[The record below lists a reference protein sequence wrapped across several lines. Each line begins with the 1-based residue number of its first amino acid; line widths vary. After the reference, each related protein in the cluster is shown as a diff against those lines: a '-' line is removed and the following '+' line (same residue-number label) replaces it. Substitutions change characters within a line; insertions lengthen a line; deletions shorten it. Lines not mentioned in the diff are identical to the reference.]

1 MLAPTSDAEQTG
13 ADSLPTTRSSRTTMY
28 RRQRTHQHV
37 PASTS
42 RQSYAHFSPRY
53 AAVRYGTVRYASLL
67 AIYLLKGAENPL
79 KAIALVTV
87 AGAQNTSSGPS
98 D

>member
-1 MLAPTSDAEQTG
+1 LADMLLGLALV
-13 ADSLPTTRSSRTTMY
+13 LPTLTAFWGQA
-28 RRQRTHQHV
+28 QR
-37 PASTS
+37 
-42 RQSYAHFSPRY
+42 
-53 AAVRYGTVRYASLL
+53 
-67 AIYLLKGAENPL
+67 KGAENPL